1 MDARFGLTSRRKGS
15 IAETMKLNAVSALL
29 AALGVVALG
38 TACER
43 TPPEK
48 AGDSPGKATMSI
60 YDIQSTTLEGKPAPL
75 SQYRGQVALVV
86 NVASECGYT
95 PQYAGLQRLYERFK
109 AQGFVVLGFPSND
122 FGKQEPGSPEEIRAF
137 CSSKYRVNFP
147 MFEKAATQAGPEQS
161 PVYAALGRAT
171 GSLPEWNFGKYL
183 IGRDGKPVKFYP
195 SQVDPEDAALVKA
208 VEGALAAGS

>member
-1 MDARFGLTSRRKGS
+1 
-15 IAETMKLNAVSALL
+15 
-29 AALGVVALG
+29 
-38 TACER
+38 
-43 TPPEK
+43 
-48 AGDSPGKATMSI
+48 MSI
-60 YDIQSTTLEGKPAPL
+60 YDIPSTTLEGKPAPL

-122 FGKQEPGSPEEIRAF
+122 FGKQEPGSPEQIRAF

-147 MFEKAATQAGPEQS
+147 MFEKAVTQAGPEQS